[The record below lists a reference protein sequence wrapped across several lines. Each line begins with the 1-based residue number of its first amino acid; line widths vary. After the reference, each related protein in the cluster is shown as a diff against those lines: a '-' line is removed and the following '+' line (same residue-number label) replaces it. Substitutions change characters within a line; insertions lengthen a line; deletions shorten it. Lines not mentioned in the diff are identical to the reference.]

1 MHSQKV
7 FENGLTALSEEMAH
21 VRSVSFGLL
30 IKSGSRF
37 ETPGLEGISHFLEH
51 MVFKGNEKL
60 SAFQIA
66 EGFDL
71 LGASIDAFTAK
82 EYTCFYVKMVD
93 DKLPEVMKLLSEML
107 LAPAFLEKEI
117 EKEKGVVL
125 EEIKMYLDTPDE
137 FTFDAFLKGIYG
149 GHSLGQ
155 PILGFENTVN
165 SFNQKNTSAYYQKF
179 FAPQNTIMAAA
190 GNIKKEEFNAL
201 VEKYFGG
208 WHNSNFTPSLEAP
221 SFVFAPENIE
231 RKLEQVHVCL
241 GTEGLAFKHQD
252 RYKFLV
258 MNEILGGSMSSRLF
272 QEVREKRG
280 LCYAISSMTE
290 SHTDSGVFFVYAA
303 TDKEKLQELVKVIRT
318 ELDKIQLNITD
329 KELERIKQQVKSGYI
344 LSMESSVNRMSRLIK
359 QQYYRDR
366 FMDLEGIMQE
376 IEKIKKEDLMSFAEK
391 LFVKDRMKL
400 LTVGPT

>member
-7 FENGLTALSEEMAH
+7 FKNGLTALSEEMAH

-37 ETPGLEGISHFLEH
+37 ETPGVEGISHFLEH
-51 MVFKGNEKL
+51 MVFKGNENL
-60 SAFQIA
+60 SSFQIA

-71 LGASIDAFTAK
+71 LGASIDPFTSK

-107 LAPAFLEKEI
+107 LKPAFLDSEI
-117 EKEKGVVL
+117 AKEKGVVL

-149 GHSLGQ
+149 GHALGK
-155 PILGFENTVN
+155 PILGYENTVN
-165 SFNQKNTSAYYQKF
+165 AFNNKNTTAYYKKY

-190 GNIKKEEFNAL
+190 GNIKQEKFYEL

-208 WHNSNFTPSLEAP
+208 WEKGNFTPGLTSP
-221 SFVFAPENIE
+221 GFVFEHEKIE
-231 RKLEQVHVCL
+231 KKLEQVHLCL
-241 GTEGLAFKHQD
+241 GTEGLAFKHED
-252 RYKFLV
+252 RYKLLV
-258 MNEILGGSMSSRLF
+258 MNEILGGSMSSHLF

-280 LCYAISSMTE
+280 LCYAISSLTE

-303 TDKEKLQELVKVIRT
+303 TDKEKLPELVSVIKD
-318 ELDKIQLNITD
+318 ELEKIKLNITD
-329 KELERIKQQVKSGYI
+329 KELVRIKQQVKSGYI
-344 LSMESSVNRMSRLIK
+344 ISMENSVNRMSRLIK
-359 QQYYRDR
+359 QKYYDDK
-366 FMDLEGIMQE
+366 FLELDGIMEE
-376 IEKIKKEDLMSFAEK
+376 IEKIKKEDLMGFAEK
-391 LFVKDRMKL
+391 LFVANRMKL
-400 LTVGPT
+400 LTVGPC